1 MEGRGVRW
9 RAIAREGRAWAGF
22 KTKLALICSLMA
34 VSVLGLMYLAE
45 KQQGAVLL
53 QRARRGG
60 SQRARRGGS
69 STLDAG
75 ADRGLGDGG
84 WGLALPLTPRRRMQK
99 QQLLLVEQQW
109 PPGPQI

>member
-9 RAIAREGRAWAGF
+9 RTIAREGRAWAGF

-53 QRARRGG
+53 
-60 SQRARRGGS
+60 QRARRGGS

-109 PPGPQI
+109 PPGPQSLKSPL

>member
-9 RAIAREGRAWAGF
+9 RSIAREGRAWPGF

-45 KQQGAVLL
+45 KQHGAVLL
-53 QRARRGG
+53 HRARHGGG
-60 SQRARRGGS
+60 SA
-69 STLDAG
+69 LDAR
-75 ADRGLGDGG
+75 ADRGLEGTG
-84 WGLALPLTPRRRMQK
+84 WGLALPLTPRRRPQQ

-109 PPGPQI
+109 PRGPQI